1 MTAPD
6 GRPATVPAYRI
17 AELTIDDGLD
27 IAMWPTPGPWAIQD
41 SLQAPRPDEGYWA
54 IRGTGE
60 AGLIGYCC
68 FGAAAR
74 PPGFAGSQA
83 VLDVAFG
90 LSPALTG
97 RHLATG
103 VAAAV
108 VAHGVTVAKDRRLRC
123 AVASWNDA
131 GRRAAEAAGFGAT
144 GVHEFRGGSGVTT
157 YFVYER

>member
-1 MTAPD
+1 MT
-6 GRPATVPAYRI
+6 AYRI
-17 AELTIDDGLD
+17 AELTIEDGLG

-41 SLQAPRPDEGYWA
+41 SLQPPRPDEGYWA
-54 IRGTGE
+54 IRDTADGST
-60 AGLIGYCC
+60 LVGYCC

-83 VLDVAFG
+83 ALDVAFG
-90 LSPALTG
+90 LSPAHTG
-97 RHLATG
+97 RQLATG

-108 VAHGVTVAKDRRLRC
+108 VEHGTLVANGRRLRC
-123 AVASWNDA
+123 AVASWNEA
-131 GRRAAEAAGFGAT
+131 GRRAAEAVGFGAT